1 MSRQLTIEV
10 LRILEWANDNLART
24 DAAATEDYK
33 RAICSMIE
41 AILFESKNYC
51 GFTTLD
57 VKPEDINGY
66 HRQYNY
72 SSDLKVELDIR
83 QAKLRR
89 TL

>member
-41 AILFESKNYC
+41 DILFESKNYC
-51 GFTTLD
+51 GFRIP
-57 VKPEDINGY
+57 VEGENGY

-72 SSDLKVELDIR
+72 SSDLKVEIDIR